1 VCVEDPNHLSVKAQE
16 KERPKSLKGRTLSF
30 LRSSGRDPP
39 EEEQIFPSH
48 QIWESSMGVNP

>member
-30 LRSSGRDPP
+30 FEVEWTRSAQGGAYIS
-39 EEEQIFPSH
+39 
-48 QIWESSMGVNP
+48 